1 MEVIKKAY
9 EGHGSISEEG
19 RAFFFVSWNVQP
31 IKVADTGISL
41 LESST
46 NHQETELNSVSFK
59 SQEMLGKQT

>member
-9 EGHGSISEEG
+9 KGNGSISEEG

-46 NHQETELNSVSFK
+46 NH
-59 SQEMLGKQT
+59 